1 MSLSVVSDIP
11 LRRETY
17 DARPMA
23 IVTETLEVEG
33 IRCERCVQ
41 ALATALG
48 GVEGLA
54 GASANLMGNVTV
66 AYESREVR
74 DAAVAAIEAA
84 GFTVA

>member
-1 MSLSVVSDIP
+1 MSLRVESDIP
-11 LRRETY
+11 LSREKY
-17 DARPMA
+17 DAEPMVV
-23 IVTETLEVEG
+23 VTETLEVEG

-54 GASANLMGNVTV
+54 GASANLMGEVTV
-66 AYESREVR
+66 AYESPEVR